1 MNTQKTLMQQ
11 RIERFDRIISNFEN
25 IKITD
30 LICEHK
36 IEKSLFLKLQRACEK
51 YFLASKENNFINMTP
66 NGYLVPKKE
75 IENLYTDVVASF
87 RDVVSSL
94 NISSLIE
101 RWVLPVVR
109 YKAGEGENINNENR
123 PSRSELPHADAWVGW
138 DKSCVLILIPLL
150 GDVKNNTISFFEMPA
165 KISEDW
171 LNPCSFQDA
180 QEKFVTQC
188 KKIDFSINI
197 GSIYLA
203 DISVVHQTD
212 KKIGAKGRLSID
224 IPLFINSMDL
234 GNDYFGKDS
243 TLGPNEIQSIA
254 VLNKISCEQSMGE
267 IMDGKNRSMTF
278 KLIAIDA

>member
-1 MNTQKTLMQQ
+1 MNTQKTLMQE

-36 IEKSLFLKLQRACEK
+36 IEKSLFLKLQTACEQ
-51 YFLASKENNFINMTP
+51 YFKICKENEFINMTP

-75 IENLYTDVVASF
+75 IEDLYTDVVVSF

-109 YKAGEGENINNENR
+109 YKVGEGIDIGNKNR
-123 PSRSELPHADAWVGW
+123 PSRSELPHADSWVGW

-150 GDVKNNTISFFEMPA
+150 GDVKNNTISFFDMPA
-165 KISEDW
+165 NISEDW
-171 LNPCSFQDA
+171 LDPYPFQEA

-197 GSIYLA
+197 GSLYLA

-212 KKIGAKGRLSID
+212 RKIGAKGRLSID
-224 IPLFINSMDL
+224 IPLFINSIDL

-243 TLGPNEIQSIA
+243 TLSPNEIESIG
-254 VLNKISCEQSMGE
+254 VTNKISCEQNMGE